1 MGFPF
6 RFAAPAALALTL
18 LAGACSDS
26 GPDTGAIIT
35 FGFEGR
41 PETLRVQ
48 VTNPATIGQAEH
60 WIATQTGPGFPIG
73 TIVRGAG
80 VDSRYPF
87 HYVPESVTLTEAA
100 IELCDGAPM
109 TTPEAVDDFIE
120 GATGDRNAPSATW
133 CPWNAFPLSVE
144 R

>member
-1 MGFPF
+1 MSVRFPL
-6 RFAAPAALALTL
+6 AALAS
-18 LAGACSDS
+18 LALALACSDS
-26 GPDTGAIIT
+26 GPDQGAIIT

-41 PETLRVQ
+41 AETIRVH
-48 VTNPATIGQAEH
+48 VTNPVTIGQAEQ
-60 WIATQTGPGFPIG
+60 WLATQTGPKFPIG

-87 HYVPESVTLTEAA
+87 HYVPESVTLTELA

-120 GATGDRNAPSATW
+120 GSTGHRNAPSATW
-133 CPWNAFPLSVE
+133 CPWNAFPLGVE